1 MENPHDVPS
10 TSSTSAAAPRLP
22 FRARAGPSI
31 AFCPQPGE
39 AATGSW
45 AMPHVTS
52 EAIAQIEYDAA
63 SRTLFVRFTSGEWYG
78 YAGVPAS
85 VHRAF
90 VAAESHGRF
99 FHDHILGRYPHTGP
113 LSL

>member
-1 MENPHDVPS
+1 V
-10 TSSTSAAAPRLP
+10 T
-22 FRARAGPSI
+22 FARAPGPKL
-31 AFCPQPGE
+31 ARCG
-39 AATGSW
+39 AGCA
-45 AMPHVTS
+45 AMPRVTS

-85 VHRAF
+85 VHAAF

-99 FHDHILGRYPHTGP
+99 FHDRILGRYPHTGP
-113 LSL
+113 LPL